1 MCPGCRPGYFY
12 DCLIECRNWSH
23 GVHFYCFHLFADIYH
38 LIFSRKE
45 DFRLANSPLYHSMN
59 AESRNVIGKQ
69 SMNYVIFFIPDYSFE
84 KKTIT
89 IASFHKY
96 VLESYIDMICT
107 CLALCQI
114 RKVIIKLCQR

>member
-1 MCPGCRPGYFY
+1 
-12 DCLIECRNWSH
+12 
-23 GVHFYCFHLFADIYH
+23 
-38 LIFSRKE
+38 
-45 DFRLANSPLYHSMN
+45 MN

-89 IASFHKY
+89 IASFHEY

>member
-1 MCPGCRPGYFY
+1 
-12 DCLIECRNWSH
+12 
-23 GVHFYCFHLFADIYH
+23 
-38 LIFSRKE
+38 
-45 DFRLANSPLYHSMN
+45 
-59 AESRNVIGKQ
+59 
-69 SMNYVIFFIPDYSFE
+69 MNYVIFFIPDYSFE

-89 IASFHKY
+89 IASFHEY